1 MSEFFISRP
10 VFAAVIAFAMILAG
24 AIVIPALP
32 ISQYP
37 SLAPPQVQVKSTYIG
52 ASAEQVESSVTTP
65 LEKEINGIEGLKY
78 IQSWSGNDGSSK
90 IIATFNLERGNDQ
103 AAMDVQTKVSSA
115 QGRLPEEVKRLG
127 VSVDKVSTSLV
138 MALALYSNGE
148 YSQEYLS
155 NYADLYLKDVFKSI
169 NGVGSVELVGERKYA
184 MRIWLD
190 PGKLA
195 KQQMTPLEVITAL
208 QSQNRQVG
216 AGDLGA
222 APAPAGQRYQYNLKV
237 IGRMSDPK
245 EFERVVVKR
254 GSDGSLVHISDIGRV
269 ELGAENYSTDCI
281 YKDRGAV
288 AMVVYLRAGG
298 NALKVANGI
307 KAQLAD
313 LEKSFPPGIK
323 CDVCLDTTEAVKES
337 INEVVKTLLEAI
349 VLVVLVIFIFLQDW
363 RSMVIACVTIPV
375 SLIGTFVFMEA
386 MGFSINTLTLFGL
399 TLATGLVV
407 DDAIVVVENVKRH
420 MEESKMSAREATSIA
435 MKETAGALVGT
446 ALVLAAV
453 FVPVAFFP
461 GTTGQLYKQ
470 FALTI
475 AASVALSAFNALT
488 LSPALSALILKPEP
502 EHQNPLFKVINKC
515 IDFVRQIYEKTLL
528 MSLKM
533 APVMILLSVAIIV
546 GVVYLFKVLPG
557 GFVPDEDQGY
567 FFVVGRGPDGTSLEY
582 TTDVLKKVSKIVEA
596 EKECQ
601 PALALSGFS
610 FSGVAP
616 NYGLVFCPLKPWK
629 ERAEKSS
636 HADAV
641 IARLRGTLSKVTEA
655 SMGPF
660 APPALEGMGQMG
672 GFSYQLQD
680 KFGRSVGELA
690 LTAGKLI
697 KTGNSS
703 AGLKGLF
710 TTFSAGTPRLNVNV
724 RRELAEALNV
734 DISQVLDTLQLLLGS
749 SYVNDFD
756 YINRS
761 YRVYVQA
768 DQGFRVEPKS
778 LLQYYI
784 KNRDGKM
791 ITLDTLIEG
800 APSLCAPIISHYNLF
815 RSVEV
820 NGSPAHGYS
829 SGQALEAMTKLS
841 ADVLPKGMTFSWS
854 GISLEEIQAGSSAIV
869 IFALGIVFVFLVL
882 SAQYESFTDPFIIL
896 LSVPPAVLGALSAQW
911 MRGLQN
917 DVFCQIGLVM
927 LVGLASKNAILI
939 VEFANHLLK
948 VEKLSIKDA
957 AVQASTMRLRP
968 ILMTS
973 LAFVAGLFPL
983 VIAEGAGANSR
994 QSLGTAVC
1002 GGMVVSTILSLY
1014 LVPVIF
1020 VMIKS
1025 MLSALRRKK
1034 NAVE

>member
-1 MSEFFISRP
+1 
-10 VFAAVIAFAMILAG
+10 
-24 AIVIPALP
+24 
-32 ISQYP
+32 
-37 SLAPPQVQVKSTYIG
+37 
-52 ASAEQVESSVTTP
+52 
-65 LEKEINGIEGLKY
+65 
-78 IQSWSGNDGSSK
+78 
-90 IIATFNLERGNDQ
+90 
-103 AAMDVQTKVSSA
+103 
-115 QGRLPEEVKRLG
+115 
-127 VSVDKVSTSLV
+127 
-138 MALALYSNGE
+138 
-148 YSQEYLS
+148 
-155 NYADLYLKDVFKSI
+155 
-169 NGVGSVELVGERKYA
+169 
-184 MRIWLD
+184 
-190 PGKLA
+190 
-195 KQQMTPLEVITAL
+195 
-208 QSQNRQVG
+208 
-216 AGDLGA
+216 
-222 APAPAGQRYQYNLKV
+222 
-237 IGRMSDPK
+237 
-245 EFERVVVKR
+245 
-254 GSDGSLVHISDIGRV
+254 
-269 ELGAENYSTDCI
+269 
-281 YKDRGAV
+281 
-288 AMVVYLRAGG
+288 MVVYLRAGG

-337 INEVVKTLLEAI
+337 IHEVVKTLLEAI

-363 RSMVIACVTIPV
+363 RSMIIACVTIPV

-420 MEESKMSAREATSIA
+420 MEESKLSAIAATSIA

-502 EHQNPLFKVINKC
+502 EHQPAVFRAINKC
-515 IDFVRQIYEKTLL
+515 IDFVREIYEKTLL
-528 MSLKM
+528 LSLKA
-533 APVMILLSVAIIV
+533 APLMILLLLGIIV
-546 GVVYLFKVLPG
+546 SVVYLFKVLPS

-582 TTDVLKKVSKIVEA
+582 TTDVMKKVSKIVEA
-596 EKECQ
+596 EKECK
-601 PALALSGFS
+601 PVLALSGFS

-616 NYGLVFCPLKPWK
+616 NYGLVFCPLKSWK
-629 ERAEKSS
+629 EREEKSS

-641 IARLRGTLSKVTEA
+641 IARLRTSLAKVTEA

-680 KFGRSVGELA
+680 KFGRSVGELSQA
-690 LTAGKLI
+690 ASKLI
-697 KTGNSS
+697 KEGNSTK
-703 AGLKGLF
+703 GLKGLF
-710 TTFSAGTPRLNVNV
+710 TTFSANTPRLNVKV
-724 RRELAEALNV
+724 RRELTEALNV

-791 ITLDTLIEG
+791 ISLDTLIEG
-800 APSLCAPIISHYNLF
+800 VPSLCAPIVSHYNLF

-820 NGSPAHGYS
+820 NGSPAQGFS
-829 SGQALEAMTKLS
+829 SGQALETMGKLS
-841 ADVLPKGMTFSWS
+841 ADSLPKGMTYSWS

-911 MRGLQN
+911 LRGLQN

-957 AVQASTMRLRP
+957 AVKASTMRLRP

-1002 GGMVVSTILSLY
+1002 GGMVVSTVLSLY

-1034 NAVE
+1034 DVVE